1 MARSPN
7 CTGAPLFRGKIDVS
21 ITYPAPDY
29 EKFDDNPVALPS
41 SEPTDAQ
48 VNYTIASKHM
58 PQWSP
63 YELNHVKTAVL
74 YAAGKNNG
82 AAASKVYYRVRK
94 NGSDVATG
102 SGYSIPAG
110 YLYSGSFSLFFDAQL
125 GDVLSCKLWAEG
137 FDLRRTG
144 VYVYPTRIKADVP
157 IVADFSL
164 EWNAQG
170 FMYGEQTAG
179 VYSYWACCPSIG
191 NTPVAEYY
199 NAFAKWL
206 ARYSHPQYGL
216 VFMWV
221 GDKENVATITYG
233 SPGAYY
239 ANQNP
244 RITRISYIPL
254 NLRV

>member
-7 CTGAPLFRGKIDVS
+7 CTGAPLFKGRVDVTIS
-21 ITYPAPDY
+21 YPDPDC
-29 EKFDDNPVALPS
+29 EKFDDNPLALPS

-48 VNYTIASKHM
+48 VSYTVASKHM
-58 PQWSP
+58 PVWSH
-63 YELNHVKTAVL
+63 ELNHVKTAVL
-74 YAAGKNNG
+74 YAAGRNNS
-82 AAASKVYYRVRK
+82 ASSAKVYYRVLK
-94 NGSDVATG
+94 NGANVATG
-102 SGYSIPAG
+102 SGNSIPAG
-110 YLYSGSFSLFFDAQL
+110 YLYSGSFPLFFDVQS

-144 VYVYPTRIKADVP
+144 VYVYPTRIKAGTP

-179 VYSYWACCPSIG
+179 MFSYWACCPSIS
-191 NTPVAEYY
+191 NTPIAEYY

-206 ARYSHPQYGL
+206 ARYSHPQWGL
-216 VFMWV
+216 ISTWV
-221 GDKENVATITYG
+221 GDQDKGATISASGATTYHAFQ
-233 SPGAYY
+233 S
-239 ANQNP
+239 P
-244 RITRISYIPL
+244 RITRISYTPL